1 MRLDTKTFFDIILSV
16 REVVKISKK
25 SAPNRI
31 GSLPRREVQY
41 RSSRFKRIVLQ
52 LDAPTGEIRLSIALG

>member
-1 MRLDTKTFFDIILSV
+1 MRLDTKTFSDIILSV
-16 REVVKISKK
+16 REAVKISKK
-25 SAPNRI
+25 SAPNHI

-41 RSSRFKRIVLQ
+41 RRSRFKRIVLQ